1 MNFCVKNIKNGNR
14 SFIKQL
20 IKGEA
25 EKSEENLQDIYQY
38 GELKVLVK
46 GFFLLDNDTKKLYD
60 YIKSKHKNIN
70 IVIVNSNFVFG
81 IEHIFGILKIINEE
95 IKRKE
100 VREIRKLDI
109 EFLLRICYTN
119 QISNA
124 LEILKENKN
133 NNVVCIVFSKYLSHI
148 ERVNADLRN
157 HGKEDNSLIQY
168 SDDKKLQIIKLFFK
182 KELKN
187 SDIFIMKDGHK
198 FQKFLIERAAIV
210 LR

>member
-20 IKGEA
+20 KKGEA
-25 EKSEENLQDIYQY
+25 GERERDIEGIYHY

-46 GFFLLDNDTKKLYD
+46 GFFLFDNNIKKLYD
-60 YIKSKHKNIN
+60 YLKSKHKNIN
-70 IVIVNSNFVFG
+70 IVIVNSNVVFG
-81 IEHIFGILKIINEE
+81 IEHIFGILNIINEE

-100 VREIRKLDI
+100 EREIKNLDI

-124 LEILKENKN
+124 LEILNENKN
-133 NNVVCIVFSKYLSHI
+133 NNVVCILFSKYLSNI
-148 ERVNADLRN
+148 ERAYGDLKN
-157 HGKEDNSLIQY
+157 YGKEDNGLIQL

-182 KELKN
+182 KDLKN
-187 SDIFIMKDGHK
+187 SDIFIIKDGHK
-198 FQKFLIERAAIV
+198 FQKFLIERAAIA
-210 LR
+210 LK